1 MKRHVDDF
9 SFGYY
14 TKSLIVAKTI
24 IIPIVFE
31 AFIFRNDIQKEI
43 EINFFASESRNFL
56 RLGNVCR
63 YVDL

>member
-1 MKRHVDDF
+1 MDDF
-9 SFGYY
+9 SFGSYI
-14 TKSLIVAKTI
+14 KSLIVAKTI

-43 EINFFASESRNFL
+43 EVNFFASESRNFL
-56 RLGNVCR
+56 RLGKVCW